1 MNCFATAGTYIQR
14 SSGHP
19 YHDISVFEGTKEEKG
34 GCLGRMIIGATR
46 LLAAVALPNTY
57 DIKFLPPDIEVEK
70 LKEAFAKI
78 FSPEVK
84 IVKPNTY
91 GYAGT
96 KLFDMT
102 VTREDAKKV
111 LEAIANISDGVFG
124 QTKDTWH
131 NRAIYF
137 VEGDH
142 TLVNQ
147 ADIFAPSPCTI
158 C

>member
-1 MNCFATAGTYIQR
+1 MNCFATAGTHIQG

-19 YHDISVFEGTKEEKG
+19 YNDISVFEGTDEKG
-34 GCLGRMIIGATR
+34 KCLGRMIIGATR
-46 LLAAVALPNTY
+46 LLAVVALPNAYT
-57 DIKFLPPDIEVEK
+57 IMLLPPDSEIEK

-78 FSPEVK
+78 FPPEVE
-84 IVKPNTY
+84 IVKPNTN

-102 VTREDAKKV
+102 VTRQDAKNV

-131 NRAIYF
+131 NQAIDF
-137 VEGDH
+137 VNQDH
-142 TLVNQ
+142 TLAQ
-147 ADIFAPSPCTI
+147 SPCTI